1 MQKIYF
7 HVDLDS
13 FFASVEQLD
22 HPEYRNKPVVVGGL
36 PGDRRAVVS
45 TASYEARKYGI
56 HSAMPL
62 SKAVQLCPHA
72 IFLRGR
78 HKRYLELSS
87 TIMTILSH
95 YSPDVI
101 QMSIDE
107 AFLDMTGTERLFG
120 SPEQAA
126 LKIKQDVKES
136 TGLTISIGIAGTMYV
151 AKIASG
157 YRKPDGMT
165 YIKNGEE
172 EKFML
177 SLPLE
182 KIWGLGNKTL
192 LRIVHS
198 GIKTPS
204 DIHDKSINYLT
215 TLFGE
220 TTGLFLY
227 NAVRGNKNLKFGE
240 EAKNHSISAER
251 TFEYDLTDRYI
262 IETALLE
269 IIQTVSYRMYKEN
282 VCTNT
287 VALKIRYEDFSTVSI
302 QETTSFPVKNADT
315 MFEICKRLLD
325 KKYTSGMGIRLLG
338 VACENVK
345 DNSNFMQETLFSFE
359 EEKQT
364 KVESAIF
371 KLKDRHP
378 ELKIQRARLLDKKQ
392 TSTKHP

>member
-1 MQKIYF
+1 MQKVYF

-22 HPEYRNKPVVVGGL
+22 NPEYRNKPVVVGGL

-78 HKRYLELSS
+78 HKRYHELSS
-87 TIMTILSH
+87 IIMDILSN

-120 SPEQAA
+120 TPEQAA
-126 LKIKQDVKES
+126 MQIKKDVKEK

-172 EKFML
+172 ENFML

-182 KIWGLGNKTL
+182 KVWGIGSKTL
-192 LRIVHS
+192 QRLLNS

-204 DIHDKSINYLT
+204 DIYSKSISYLT
-215 TLFGE
+215 TLFGDN
-220 TTGLFLY
+220 TGLFLY
-227 NAVRGNKNLKFGE
+227 NAVRGNKSMTFGE

-251 TFEYDLTDRYI
+251 TFDYDLTDIYI
-262 IETALLE
+262 IETAIFE
-269 IIQTVSYRMYKEN
+269 IIQLVSYRMYKEN
-282 VCTNT
+282 VYTNT
-287 VALKIRYEDFSTVSI
+287 ISIKIRYEDFSTVSI
-302 QETTSFPVKNADT
+302 QETTNFPIKNADQ
-315 MFEICKRLLD
+315 MFEICKKLFH
-325 KKYTSGMGIRLLG
+325 KKYKPGTGIRLLG
-338 VACENVK
+338 IACEKVK
-345 DNSNFMQETLFSFE
+345 ENGSSMQESLFSFE
-359 EEKQT
+359 EEKKT
-364 KVESAIF
+364 KMEAAVY
-371 KLKDRHP
+371 KLKDKHP
-378 ELKIQRARLLDKKQ
+378 EINIQRARLLEKSKDQ
-392 TSTKHP
+392 

>member
-1 MQKIYF
+1 MQNIYF
-7 HVDLDS
+7 HVDLDA

-62 SKAVQLCPHA
+62 SKAVQLCPNA

-78 HKRYLELSS
+78 HKRYHELSS
-87 TIMTILSH
+87 IIMNILSN

-101 QMSIDE
+101 QISIDE

-126 LKIKQDVKES
+126 LKIKKDIQEK

-157 YRKPDGMT
+157 YRKPNGMT
-165 YIKNGEE
+165 YIKPGDEE
-172 EKFML
+172 SFML

-182 KIWGLGNKTL
+182 KIWGIGSKTL
-192 LRIVHS
+192 QKLLFS

-204 DIHDKSINYLT
+204 DIYKKSISYLT
-215 TLFGE
+215 TIFGDNTGMFLF
-220 TTGLFLY
+220 
-227 NAVRGNKNLKFGE
+227 NAVRGNKDMKFGE

-251 TFEYDLTDRYI
+251 TFDYDLTDRYI
-262 IETALLE
+262 IETAIFE
-269 IIQTVSYRMYKEN
+269 IVQTVAYRMYKEN
-282 VCTNT
+282 VYSNT
-287 VALKIRYEDFSTVSI
+287 IVLKIRYEDFSTVSI
-302 QETTSFPVKNADT
+302 QETTSFPVKNADK
-315 MFEICKRLLD
+315 MFEVCQKLLE
-325 KKYTSGMGIRLLG
+325 KKYRQGKGIRLLG
-338 VACENVK
+338 VACTNIKENG
-345 DNSNFMQETLFSFE
+345 SSMQESLFSFE
-359 EEKQT
+359 EEKHT
-364 KVESAIF
+364 KMESAVY
-371 KLKDRHP
+371 KLKDKHP
-378 ELKIQRARLLDKKQ
+378 EIKIQKARLLNNIN
-392 TSTKHP
+392 

>member
-1 MQKIYF
+1 MQNIYF
-7 HVDLDS
+7 HVDLDA

-62 SKAVQLCPHA
+62 SKAVQLCPNA

-78 HKRYLELSS
+78 HKRYHELSS
-87 TIMTILSH
+87 IIMNILSN

-101 QMSIDE
+101 QISIDE

-126 LKIKQDVKES
+126 LKIKKDIQEK

-157 YRKPDGMT
+157 YRKPNGMT
-165 YIKNGEE
+165 YIKPGDEE
-172 EKFML
+172 SFML

-182 KIWGLGNKTL
+182 KVWGIGSKTL
-192 LRIVHS
+192 QKLLFS

-204 DIHDKSINYLT
+204 DIYKKSISYLT
-215 TLFGE
+215 TIFGDNTGMFLF
-220 TTGLFLY
+220 
-227 NAVRGNKNLKFGE
+227 NAVRGNKDMKFGE

-251 TFEYDLTDRYI
+251 TFDYDLTDRYI
-262 IETALLE
+262 IETAIFE
-269 IIQTVSYRMYKEN
+269 IVQTVAYRMYKEN
-282 VCTNT
+282 VYSNT
-287 VALKIRYEDFSTVSI
+287 IVLKIRYEDFSTVSI
-302 QETTSFPVKNADT
+302 QETTSFPVKNADK
-315 MFEICKRLLD
+315 MFEVCQKLLE
-325 KKYTSGMGIRLLG
+325 KKYRQGKGIRLLG
-338 VACENVK
+338 VACTNIKENG
-345 DNSNFMQETLFSFE
+345 SSMQESLFSFE
-359 EEKQT
+359 EEKHT
-364 KVESAIF
+364 KMESAVY
-371 KLKDRHP
+371 KLKDKHP
-378 ELKIQRARLLDKKQ
+378 EIKIQKARLLNNIN
-392 TSTKHP
+392 

>member
-1 MQKIYF
+1 MQNIYF
-7 HVDLDS
+7 HVDLDA

-62 SKAVQLCPHA
+62 SKAVQLCPNA

-78 HKRYLELSS
+78 HKRYHELSS
-87 TIMTILSH
+87 IIMNILSN

-101 QMSIDE
+101 QISIDE

-126 LKIKQDVKES
+126 LKIKKDIQEK

-157 YRKPDGMT
+157 YRKPNGMT
-165 YIKNGEE
+165 YIKPGDEE
-172 EKFML
+172 SFML

-182 KIWGLGNKTL
+182 KIWGIGSKTL
-192 LRIVHS
+192 QKLLFS

-204 DIHDKSINYLT
+204 DIYKKSISYLT
-215 TLFGE
+215 TIFGDNTGMFLF
-220 TTGLFLY
+220 
-227 NAVRGNKNLKFGE
+227 NAVRGNKDMKFGE

-251 TFEYDLTDRYI
+251 TFDYDLTDRYI
-262 IETALLE
+262 IETAIFE
-269 IIQTVSYRMYKEN
+269 IVQTVAYRMYKEN
-282 VCTNT
+282 VYSNT
-287 VALKIRYEDFSTVSI
+287 IVLKIRYEDFSTVSI
-302 QETTSFPVKNADT
+302 QETTSFPVKNADK
-315 MFEICKRLLD
+315 MFEVCQKLLE
-325 KKYTSGMGIRLLG
+325 KKYRQGKGIRLLG
-338 VACENVK
+338 VACTNVK
-345 DNSNFMQETLFSFE
+345 ENGSSMQESLFSFE
-359 EEKQT
+359 EEKHT
-364 KVESAIF
+364 KMESAVY
-371 KLKDRHP
+371 KLKDKHP
-378 ELKIQRARLLDKKQ
+378 EIKIQKARLLNNIN
-392 TSTKHP
+392 